1 MTIVPRTGPL
11 SASSALATTSWYQ
24 RGKSSDWGV
33 STVLAMPSILGSVW
47 TGTRAVKRSTP
58 GLGVLH
64 GGDQKGLPRLPR
76 VGELARPTG
85 LLEYACGG
93 VSGHVVEVAADR
105 DIGATPDM
113 AAHGLDRLHLGV
125 GSADEAWLLRPEPAD
140 VAGDV
145 VAVRGVEEIGQH
157 VGELMGH
164 PCRGAPVEGQAT
176 AQRRGRGVAPLVVP
190 Q

>member
-33 STVLAMPSILGSVW
+33 STVLAMASILGSVW
-47 TGTRAVKRSTP
+47 MDTRAVKRSTP

-76 VGELARPTG
+76 VGELARATS

-93 VSGHVVEVAADR
+93 VSGHVVESPLTATSVRPQTWRHMAWTACTWAWDR
-105 DIGATPDM
+105 RMRRG
-113 AAHGLDRLHLGV
+113 
-125 GSADEAWLLRPEPAD
+125 GSGPNRPMSTWMWLLCAASKR
-140 VAGDV
+140 
-145 VAVRGVEEIGQH
+145 
-157 VGELMGH
+157 
-164 PCRGAPVEGQAT
+164 
-176 AQRRGRGVAPLVVP
+176 
-190 Q
+190 